1 MQVLSAKQHH
11 MPGRLEDLMKRVLTA
26 VVTTAALLL
35 AGGCGGNDDATTTP
49 AETASSA
56 AAYPV
61 TVGNLTVDKQPARIV
76 SLTPTAT
83 EILFAIGAGTQV
95 VAVDDQSN
103 YPDNAPKT
111 DLSGFKPNAEAIA
124 AKNPDLVVLSNDTD
138 KIVSQLDKL
147 KIPVFLT
154 PAATSMEDTYKEI
167 GELGTITGHPADAE
181 ALHQR
186 MVTQIDKIVKGV
198 PARTKPLSY
207 YYELDPTLYSVTSK
221 TFVGS
226 IFSMFGMTN
235 VADAAD
241 PDGAKGGY
249 PQLSQEALIK
259 ANPDTIFLAD
269 SKCCQQS
276 AQTVAARAGWKTITA
291 VKSGQIYALDD
302 DIASRWG
309 PRTVDLVQSVAD
321 AVAKVPA

>member
-1 MQVLSAKQHH
+1 
-11 MPGRLEDLMKRVLTA
+11 MKRVLTA
-26 VVTTAALLL
+26 VTAAAALLL
-35 AGGCGGNDDATTTP
+35 AGCGDSKNETSNTP
-49 AETASSA
+49 STGTSA

-61 TVGNLTVDKQPARIV
+61 TIGNLTVDKRPERII
-76 SLTPTAT
+76 SLTPSGT
-83 EILFAIGAGTQV
+83 EMLYAIGAGPQV

-103 YPDNAPKT
+103 HPADAPKT

-124 AKNPDLVVLSNDTD
+124 AKNPDLVIMSNDVD
-138 KIVSQLDKL
+138 KIVAQLDTL

-154 PAATSMEDTYKEI
+154 PAAATMDDSYKEI
-167 GELGTITGHPADAE
+167 GELGTLTGHQAEAE

-198 PARTKPLSY
+198 PARSKPLSY

-226 IFSMFGMTN
+226 VFTLFGMTN
-235 VADAAD
+235 VADVAD
-241 PDGAKGGY
+241 ADGSKGGY
-249 PQLSQEALIK
+249 PQLAPEAVIK

-269 SKCCQQS
+269 SKCCQQNV
-276 AQTVAARAGWKTITA
+276 QTVTARKGWNTINA
-291 VKSGQIYALDD
+291 VKAGQVYALDD